1 MRTRLARLGRRG
13 AAIVEFA
20 FVAALILALV
30 FGLIDFSRGFGL
42 KHRAAAL
49 SREAANL
56 ASRGTELPEAV
67 DAIVD
72 AAQPV
77 DLTTDG
83 SVVLTRLEKET
94 AAGSFVITE
103 QRKSGTRE
111 SKLGKTGA
119 TVAVPNVGDY
129 PAGSVL
135 FAGEVFITFES
146 VTPFSALQ
154 GVLMPDEV
162 YENSVFYGSGK
173 AQARRHRPIPI
184 HRRHR
189 RRRTAAQKPPPPPP
203 PPPLPP
209 AKPPPP
215 PPPGPPP
222 PPPGPMP
229 G

>member
-1 MRTRLARLGRRG
+1 MRPHLARLGRRG

-56 ASRGTELPEAV
+56 ASRGTEMAEAV
-67 DAIVD
+67 DTIVS

-77 DLTTDG
+77 DLASQG
-83 SVVLTRLEKET
+83 GVILTRLEKES
-94 AAGSFVITE
+94 AGSSFVITD
-103 QRKSGTRE
+103 QKKSGTRD

-119 TVAVPNVGDY
+119 SVTIPNAGDY

-135 FAGEVFITFES
+135 FAGEVFIDFES

-154 GVLMPDEV
+154 GVLLPNEV
-162 YENSVFYGSGK
+162 YESTVFYGSGK
-173 AQARRHRPIPI
+173 AQAQVPP
-184 HRRHR
+184 
-189 RRRTAAQKPPPPPP
+189 TAPNPPPKPPPPSKPPKNPP
-203 PPPLPP
+203 PPPAPP
-209 AKPPPP
+209 PSKPPPP
-215 PPPGPPP
+215 SGPPP
-222 PPPGPMP
+222 APPGPMP